1 MSDDLKTLR
10 EMRSAAERLCAT
22 GDQLLAGQYQYL
34 KSRIEALIE
43 QHRAVEPV
51 GGGAGR

>member
-10 EMRSAAERLCAT
+10 EMRGAAERLCAT
-22 GDQLLAGQYQYL
+22 GDKLLAGQYQHL

-43 QHRAVEPV
+43 QHRAVE
-51 GGGAGR
+51 GAGR

>member
-22 GDQLLAGQYQYL
+22 GDELLAGQYQHL
-34 KSRIEALIE
+34 RSRIEALIE
-43 QHRAVEPV
+43 QHRTIEPRGGVV
-51 GGGAGR
+51 GQ